1 MKTARGMV
9 RPWTKHGR
17 SLMASTDGLC
27 LLQRLG
33 QSLQNLRWPR
43 DGTPDD
49 NVLTTLLNLIYKC
62 GFQPKLPERGC
73 ERSHKDWL
81 ISLLPGMSS
90 GLERST
96 SRLSSPCWAISQQS
110 RYAQEY
116 LCIFLSPVFF
126 SLLGAKNLRHQDVCH
141 VSGGRL
147 KITWFSAWFGRT
159 CCDPEVCQTVTSPW
173 SSRMAFASLSLA
185 QPRKSKPLW
194 HRFGRKRMC
203 NDVIHSGH

>member
-49 NVLTTLLNLIYKC
+49 NVFTTLLNLIYKC

-126 SLLGAKNLRHQDVCH
+126 FPPGCQEPKTSRCVSRLWWETEDHLIFSMVWSNVLWSWGVPDCYKPMIFKNGIRKPFPRPTKKVKAP
-141 VSGGRL
+141 V
-147 KITWFSAWFGRT
+147 
-159 CCDPEVCQTVTSPW
+159 
-173 SSRMAFASLSLA
+173 ASF
-185 QPRKSKPLW
+185 R
-194 HRFGRKRMC
+194 
-203 NDVIHSGH
+203 